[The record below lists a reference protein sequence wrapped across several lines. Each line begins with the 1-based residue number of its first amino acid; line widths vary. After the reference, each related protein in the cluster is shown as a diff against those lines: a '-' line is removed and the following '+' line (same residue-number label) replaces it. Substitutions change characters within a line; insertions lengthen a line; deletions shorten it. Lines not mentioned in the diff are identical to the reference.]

1 MPTPFDPERLRVA
14 IIHEWLVTY
23 AGSEKVT
30 AELLTLFPRA
40 EVFTTV
46 DFLPADQRA
55 FLRGR
60 PVHTSFIQR
69 LPFARR
75 KYRGYL
81 PLMPLAIE
89 QFDLSGFDLVI
100 SVAHAVSKGVLT
112 GPDQP
117 HVCICCSPARYAWD
131 LQAQYLRES
140 GLTWGPR
147 MWLARWLLHRFRI
160 WDARSADGVDSFV
173 AITRYIG
180 RRIAKSYR
188 RDATVIHPP
197 VDVERFT
204 PDDRPREDVF
214 LAASRVVPYKRLDLL
229 VAAFALM
236 PQRRLQVIGDGPGLA
251 KLRKIAGANVEILG
265 WQPDAVLRERMRRCR
280 AFLFAAEEDFGII
293 PVEALACGTPVIAY
307 GRGGA
312 TESIVDGVTGTF
324 FAEQTVE
331 SVRDAVERFAAAPA
345 PDPAACRRQAEKFS
359 IPRFRAEILEHLR
372 QVFEAYPR

>member
-1 MPTPFDPERLRVA
+1 MPTPFDPEHLRVA

-30 AELLTLFPRA
+30 AELLALFPRA

-60 PVHTSFIQR
+60 PVHTTFIQR
-69 LPFARR
+69 LPFAKR

-89 QFDLSGFDLVI
+89 QFDLSGFDLVL
-100 SVAHAVSKGVLT
+100 SSSHAVAKGVLT

-117 HVCICCSPARYAWD
+117 HICYCHTPARYAWD
-131 LQAQYLRES
+131 LQARYLAEA
-140 GLTWGPR
+140 GLGWGLR
-147 MWLARWLLHRFRI
+147 GLLARWLLHRFRQ
-160 WDARSADGVDSFV
+160 WDTRAALGVDHFIANS
-173 AITRYIG
+173 RYIG

-188 RDATVIHPP
+188 RESTVIHPP

-204 PDDRPREDVF
+204 PDDQPREDVF

-229 VAAFALM
+229 VEAFKLM
-236 PQRRLQVIGDGPGLA
+236 PDRRLQVIGDGPGLA
-251 KLRKIAGANVEILG
+251 KLHQLAGPNVEILG

-307 GRGGA
+307 GRGGSCE
-312 TESIVDGVTGTF
+312 TLVEGVTGTF
-324 FAEQTVE
+324 FPEQTVA
-331 SVRDAVERFAAAPA
+331 SVRDAVERFCAQPAA
-345 PDPAACRRQAEKFS
+345 DPAACRHQAEKFS
-359 IPRFRAEILEHLR
+359 IPRFRTEILAHLR
-372 QVFEAYPR
+372 HVWETYPR